1 VEGMFVVAA
10 TLGTVDVL
18 IRVLLAAALG
28 ALVGAERQWRS
39 HAAGA
44 RTHALVAS
52 GAALFTLAGAYGFPD
67 IPRTENV
74 DPMRVAAQV
83 ASGIGFV
90 GAGAIIRNGLS
101 IKGLTTAA
109 TLWAS
114 AAVGVAAGAGFYP
127 GALVGFAVVLALL
140 VLLRQA
146 WAAFPFARPK
156 SALVERN
163 LVVDY
168 ERGHGTM
175 AELLETLVSA
185 HVAVQGIGIQDDG
198 DRSTPGTR
206 RTIVRVAGELGAL
219 SAIAEELSDVAEI
232 NAVEIQPC
240 DAPVRSTEE
249 NGSAVAAGGT
259 LMLLKQEPSS
269 R

>member
-1 VEGMFVVAA
+1 MSLPLAA
-10 TLGTVDVL
+10 TLSSLDVFA
-18 IRVLLAAALG
+18 RVLLAAALG

-67 IPRTENV
+67 IERSAGV

-90 GAGAIIRNGLS
+90 GAGAIIRDGFS
-101 IKGLTTAA
+101 VKGLTTAA

-127 GALVGFAVVLALL
+127 GALVGFAVVLGSLVRLRHIHTALPWQR
-140 VLLRQA
+140 LRGLPA
-146 WAAFPFARPK
+146 EREVV
-156 SALVERN
+156 VE
-163 LVVDY
+163 Y

-175 AELLETLVSA
+175 AALVSA
-185 HVAVQGIGIQDDG
+185 LGSANATVMKIGIHDEGERRQ
-198 DRSTPGTR
+198 PGIR
-206 RTIVRVAGELGAL
+206 RTVVDVSTRDVEALAAVIEGLSELPEVTGVDVRDRG
-219 SAIAEELSDVAEI
+219 
-232 NAVEIQPC
+232 P
-240 DAPVRSTEE
+240 T
-249 NGSAVAAGGT
+249 GSARDAAAPGRA
-259 LMLLKQEPSS
+259 EAA
-269 R
+269 